1 MLLYVTSNQN
11 NGIFD
16 FLKKE
21 NGMPI
26 KKFIGD
32 YELAAFVENDLSKFA
47 SYRYL
52 AVDLEC
58 LLDIPEGLFKAIH
71 AIQDWFEQRLII
83 FAREITPELKQELL
97 NREVYNIITGDPRD
111 FEAQILRAVSRTGI
125 TYQDQLLNDEI
136 HEAVAI
142 EQPSIAE
149 IIKRPVVIDDQPLT
163 EMPFIETV
171 IADPMEPEARAEP
184 EEQFII
190 VAGSQR
196 RTGTTTTAI
205 QLANYLANQGKMVAY
220 MEANDHNHLKPIIEA
235 YRMKKEEIEDGEWHQ
250 TKGVD
255 YFYQDGLVMK
265 TYDYIIFD
273 VGVLNE
279 DVIEPFSQ
287 GHIKILCGAGKCFER
302 AALNQALAHYQ
313 KDELEEINL
322 LLNFIAPE
330 EEATLKTFFPT
341 AQFSQYAPN
350 IMGWHA
356 NKELFRQLLKRNEQ
370 GVS

>member
-71 AIQDWFEQRLII
+71 AVQDWFEQRLII

-97 NREVYNIITGDPRD
+97 NREVYNIITGDPWE
-111 FEAQILRAVSRTGI
+111 FEAQILKAVSRTGI

-149 IIKRPVVIDDQPLT
+149 IIKRPVVVDDQPLT

-255 YFYQDGLVMK
+255 YFYRNGLVMK

-287 GHIKILCGAGKCFER
+287 GQIKILCGAGKCFER
-302 AALNQALAHYQ
+302 AALNQVLAHYQ

>member
-1 MLLYVTSNQN
+1 MLLYITSNQN

-16 FLKKE
+16 FLKHE

-32 YELAAFVENDLSKFA
+32 YELATFVDHDLSKFS

-52 AVDLEC
+52 AVDLAC
-58 LLDIPEGLFKAIH
+58 LQDIPEGLFKAVD

-83 FAREITPELKQELL
+83 FAREIEPEIKQELL
-97 NREVYNIITGDPRD
+97 NREVYNIITGDPKEY
-111 FEAQILRAVSRTGI
+111 EALILKAVGQTGI
-125 TYQDQLLNDEI
+125 IYQDHLENNEI

-142 EQPSIAE
+142 EQLPLAESI
-149 IIKRPVVIDDQPLT
+149 KNPVKEEQPLT
-163 EMPFIETV
+163 EMPKQEV
-171 IADPMEPEARAEP
+171 CNPEQE
-184 EEQFII
+184 EQDTQDEQDEQNEQFII

-205 QLANYLANQGKMVAY
+205 QLANYLANQGNMVAY
-220 MEANDHNHLKPIIEA
+220 MEANDHNHLSSIIEA
-235 YRMKKEEIEDGEWHQ
+235 YRMKEEEIDDGKWHQ

-255 YFYQDGLVMK
+255 YFYSDGLVMK

-279 DVIEPFSQ
+279 DVIESFSQ
-287 GHIKILCGAGKCFER
+287 GDIKILCGVGKCFER
-302 AALNQALAHYQ
+302 EPLNQVLTFF
-313 KDELEEINL
+313 KPEEIESINL
-322 LLNFIAPE
+322 ILSFVSPE
-330 EEATLKTFFPT
+330 EKSVLKSFFKT

-350 IMGWHA
+350 LMGWHA
-356 NKELFRQLLKRNEQ
+356 NEALFEKVIENKLN
-370 GVS
+370 